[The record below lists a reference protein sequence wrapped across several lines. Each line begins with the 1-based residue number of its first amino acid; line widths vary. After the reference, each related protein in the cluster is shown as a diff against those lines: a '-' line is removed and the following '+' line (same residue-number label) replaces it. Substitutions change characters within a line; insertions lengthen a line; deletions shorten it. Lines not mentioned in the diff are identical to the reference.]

1 MKTKILYI
9 CFTLSVVLTFIMV
22 AYLVTWEPKCDH
34 VHRGEIEIDR
44 TKDIVPDE
52 AAAEKIARYSIREGG
67 YAGGFSMSDDEFA
80 VYDADVTF
88 IEQTNEWIVDF
99 TARSREG
106 GHVIIYDGISLV
118 GVRRDNGY
126 FTWYADPRDI
136 PGYYEIWEGNIEEWK
151 QRLQ

>member
-9 CFTLSVVLTFIMV
+9 GFTLSVVLTLVMV
-22 AYLVTWEPKCDH
+22 VYLVTWEPECDH

-52 AAAEKIARYSIREGG
+52 VAAEKIARYSLREGG
-67 YAGGFSMSDDEFA
+67 YAGGFSLSHEDEF
-80 VYDADVTF
+80 VYDASVTF
-88 IEQTNEWIVDF
+88 NEQTYEWIIDF
-99 TARSREG
+99 DCFSPEG
-106 GHVIIYDGISLV
+106 DFVIFEGISLV

-136 PGYYEIWEGNIEEWK
+136 PGYYEIWEGHIEEWK
-151 QRLQ
+151 QSLQ